1 MQCSIYKKMGDR
13 MNSKQRATLAQ
24 IFETPTR
31 KDIPWSDVESLLR
44 ALGGTTRGIG
54 GSRVDVRIGTVRAV
68 FHRPH
73 PQPTTPAR
81 RVKAVRAFLEQAGVR
96 P

>member
-1 MQCSIYKKMGDR
+1 
-13 MNSKQRATLAQ
+13 MNSKQRATLAL
-24 IFETPTR
+24 IFATPTPT
-31 KDIPWSDVESLLR
+31 DIPWVDIERLFG

-73 PQPTTPAR
+73 PQPTTPVW
-81 RVKAVRAFLEQAGVR
+81 RVRAVRSFLEQAGVK